1 MGALLRAA
9 AAREEIRMTSPY
21 DYVARG
27 WPIFPCH
34 SIERGKCTCKLGAD
48 CSNSG
53 KHPLTPHGF
62 KDATTDQLMIKAWL
76 GRWPWAN
83 WALRTGPESGFT
95 VVDIDPRSNSAVTR
109 SQTP

>member
-1 MGALLRAA
+1 
-9 AAREEIRMTSPY
+9 MTSPY